1 MSEDKMSLEQ
11 KVQYPY
17 YQLQSRTNHIKLFGV
32 IEITQNHRDSL
43 VNDGKHVLYHW
54 PSKF

>member
-1 MSEDKMSLEQ
+1 MSEEKMLLEQ

-32 IEITQNHRDSL
+32 IEIT
-43 VNDGKHVLYHW
+43 
-54 PSKF
+54 